1 MFEMRYMG
9 LPKGSS
15 ICFQPQCEPGSLTP
29 GPFEPESLTP
39 GSFQPHR
46 EPGSLTPG
54 SFQPQLW
61 YNFIDNF
68 VDSERM
74 FTEAVEAADDADK
87 L

>member
-29 GPFEPESLTP
+29 GPFEP
-39 GSFQPHR
+39 
-46 EPGSLTPG
+46 GSLTPG

-68 VDSERM
+68 ADSERM

>member
-29 GPFEPESLTP
+29 GPF
-39 GSFQPHR
+39 

>member
-1 MFEMRYMG
+1 MLGR
-9 LPKGSS
+9 
-15 ICFQPQCEPGSLTP
+15 
-29 GPFEPESLTP
+29 EPE
-39 GSFQPHR
+39 
-46 EPGSLTPG
+46 SLTPG

>member
-15 ICFQPQCEPGSLTP
+15 ICFQPQHEPGSLTP
-29 GPFEPESLTP
+29 GPF
-39 GSFQPHR
+39 

>member
-15 ICFQPQCEPGSLTP
+15 IC
-29 GPFEPESLTP
+29 
-39 GSFQPHR
+39 
-46 EPGSLTPG
+46 
-54 SFQPQLW
+54 FQPQLW

>member
-39 GSFQPHR
+39 GSFQP
-46 EPGSLTPG
+46 
-54 SFQPQLW
+54 QLW

>member
-1 MFEMRYMG
+1 MLVIM
-9 LPKGSS
+9 S
-15 ICFQPQCEPGSLTP
+15 IQVNPRCYKCEVTSYY
-29 GPFEPESLTP
+29 
-39 GSFQPHR
+39 
-46 EPGSLTPG
+46 LTPG

>member
-39 GSFQPHR
+39 GSFQP
-46 EPGSLTPG
+46 
-54 SFQPQLW
+54 QLW
-61 YNFIDNF
+61 YNFIDLKRILT
-68 VDSERM
+68 DQRLQRLREQY
-74 FTEAVEAADDADK
+74 AD
-87 L
+87 